1 MTTHRIF
8 GSLFL
13 SVICAVNAVAQL
25 PELRE
30 LELVG
35 WDCLQKPEGAA
46 KTRDGKERNVQK
58 NRSAI
63 ELTGINIPSFNTAT
77 FLGRVAE
84 YDRQIG
90 RRHRRELTP
99 AQEEQ
104 VTALE
109 KQILSLTGWLV
120 LAYQG
125 VPESTNCRSKDF
137 LDWHLELS
145 PEAADPPGASR

>member
-13 SVICAVNAVAQL
+13 SVICAVSAIAQL
-25 PELRE
+25 PELRD
-30 LELVG
+30 LDLTG
-35 WDCLQKPEGAA
+35 WDCLSKLEGAA
-46 KTRDGKERNVQK
+46 KTQDGKERNVQK

-90 RRHRRELTP
+90 RKHRRELTP
-99 AQEEQ
+99 AQKEQ

-125 VPESTNCRSKDF
+125 VPE
-137 LDWHLELS
+137 
-145 PEAADPPGASR
+145 